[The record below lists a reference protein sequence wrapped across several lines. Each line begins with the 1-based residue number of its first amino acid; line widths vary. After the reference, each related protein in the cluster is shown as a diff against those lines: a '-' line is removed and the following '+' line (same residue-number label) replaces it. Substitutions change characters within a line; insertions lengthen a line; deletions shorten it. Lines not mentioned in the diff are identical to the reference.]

1 MRRSVLFIVIVLLA
15 AGSVLAEEAVL
26 IDFAQLTAD
35 YPADDPVH
43 NERTLV
49 DYSIAAGSSYTEEE
63 KAEMKISLAIDAW
76 EIDLASS
83 SQRVNTVSN
92 SLIRPAPVR
101 EGASNYENQ
110 TVLGARIN
118 FPTEPF
124 NSWALIRPPF
134 EIPAYA
140 DLSEVQEDGSVEVAQ
155 EEVGRGRKFDSI
167 GVVKNVGVLRS
178 VSMNVHGL
186 NFPHGISIVLQDE
199 NNEEHEIF
207 MGYLRFDGWR
217 TLEWRNPN
225 YIQQVR
231 NRELRV
237 FPLYPNLTPMRKL
250 IGIRIYRDAAMEGG
264 DFITYVKD
272 ISLTYDRA
280 VLQLERDINDEAVW
294 GILQE
299 RERSRR
305 EAELRNLGNI
315 QVLRYLEQRKMHDPD
330 AASAAPAG
338 EAGTTAPEG
347 E

>member
-1 MRRSVLFIVIVLLA
+1 MRRSVLFVLIALLTIGA
-15 AGSVLAEEAVL
+15 VFAEEAVL
-26 IDFAQLTAD
+26 IDFAQLAAD

-63 KAEMKISLAIDAW
+63 KAEMRISLAIESW

-83 SQRVNTVSN
+83 SERVATVSN
-92 SLIRPAPVR
+92 SMIREAPVR

-110 TVLGARIN
+110 TVLGARVH
-118 FPTEPF
+118 FPAEPF

-140 DLSEVQEDGSVEVAQ
+140 DLDQVQEDGSLEVPQ
-155 EEVGRGRKFDSI
+155 EEVGRGNKFDNY

-199 NNEEHEIF
+199 NNREHEIF
-207 MGYLRFDGWR
+207 MGYLQFDGWR

-225 YIQQVR
+225 YIQEVR
-231 NRELRV
+231 NREIRT

-250 IGIRIYRDAAMEGG
+250 IGIRVYRDAEVEGG

-280 VLQLERDINDEAVW
+280 VLNLERDINDEAVW

-305 EAELRNLGNI
+305 EAELRNLGSI
-315 QVLRYLEQRKMHDPD
+315 QVLRYLEQRKMHDPNAD
-330 AASAAPAG
+330 AVPTG
-338 EAGTTAPEG
+338 EAGGTQG

>member
-1 MRRSVLFIVIVLLA
+1 MRRSVLFILIVLLA
-15 AGSVLAEEAVL
+15 AGSVAAEEAVL
-26 IDFAQLTAD
+26 IDFAQLTSD

-63 KAEMKISLAIDAW
+63 KAAMKISLAINAW
-76 EIDLASS
+76 EIEIASS
-83 SQRVNTVSN
+83 SRSITTISN
-92 SLIRPAPVR
+92 SMIRPAPVR
-101 EGASNYENQ
+101 EGASSYENE
-110 TVLGARIN
+110 TVLGARVY
-118 FPTEPF
+118 FPTAPF

-140 DLSEVQEDGSVEVAQ
+140 DVSEVQEDGTVETPQ
-155 EEVGRGRKFDSI
+155 EEVGRGNKFDGI

-178 VSMNVHGL
+178 VSVNVHGL
-186 NFPHGISIVLQDE
+186 NFPHGMSIILMDE

-225 YIQQVR
+225 YIQEVR
-231 NRELRV
+231 NRELRA

-250 IGIRIYRDAAMEGG
+250 IGIRIYRDASMQGG
-264 DFITYVKD
+264 NFVTYLKD

-305 EAELRNLGNI
+305 EAELQNLGSI
-315 QVLRYLEQRKMHDPD
+315 QVLRYLEERKMHDED
-330 AASAAPAG
+330 AAADADQG
-338 EAGTTAPEG
+338 EAGTAAPDEG
-347 E
+347 

>member
-1 MRRSVLFIVIVLLA
+1 MRRSVLFILIVLLA

-76 EIDLASS
+76 EIDIASS
-83 SQRVNTVSN
+83 SRNVTTISN
-92 SLIRPAPVR
+92 SMVRPAPVR

-118 FPTEPF
+118 FPTDPF

-140 DLSEVQEDGSVEVAQ
+140 DLSQVQEDGSVEVAQ
-155 EEVGRGRKFDSI
+155 EEVGRGRKFDGI

-225 YIQQVR
+225 YIQEVR
-231 NRELRV
+231 DRELRV

-264 DFITYVKD
+264 DFITYIKD

-330 AASAAPAG
+330 AAAAQPAG

>member
-1 MRRSVLFIVIVLLA
+1 MRRSVLFVLIILLT
-15 AGSVLAEEAVL
+15 AGMAFAEEAVL
-26 IDFAQLTAD
+26 IDFAELVAN

-49 DYSIAAGSSYTEEE
+49 DYSIAAGTSFTEEE
-63 KAEMKISLAIDAW
+63 KAEMKISLALSAW
-76 EIDLASS
+76 EIELASS
-83 SQRVNTVSN
+83 SRNINTISDSMV
-92 SLIRPAPVR
+92 RPAPVR

-110 TVLGARIN
+110 TVLGARIH

-134 EIPAYA
+134 EIPAYQ
-140 DLSEVQEDGSVEVAQ
+140 DRDEVQDDGSLAVAQ
-155 EEVGRGRKFDSI
+155 EEVGRGTKFDNI

-186 NFPHGISIVLQDE
+186 NFPHGISIILQDE
-199 NNEEHEIF
+199 NNQQHEIF
-207 MGYLRFDGWR
+207 MGYLNFDGWR

-225 YIQQVR
+225 YITEVR

-250 IGIRIYRDAAMEGG
+250 IGIRIYRDAAMQGG
-264 DFITYVKD
+264 DFVTYIKD
-272 ISLTYDRA
+272 INITYDRA

-305 EAELRNLGNI
+305 EAELRNLGSI
-315 QVLRYLEQRKMHDPD
+315 QVLRYLEQRKMHDAD
-330 AASAAPAG
+330 AQAAP
-338 EAGTTAPEG
+338 EA
-347 E
+347 

>member
-1 MRRSVLFIVIVLLA
+1 MRRSVLFVMIALLSV
-15 AGSVLAEEAVL
+15 GSLFAEEAIL

-35 YPADDPVH
+35 FPADNPTH

-49 DYSIAAGSSYTEEE
+49 DYSIAAGSSFTDEER
-63 KAEMKISLAIDAW
+63 AEMRISLAIDSW
-76 EIDLASS
+76 EVDLASS
-83 SQRVNTVSN
+83 SRNVATISN
-92 SLIRPAPVR
+92 SLIRSAPVR
-101 EGASNYENQ
+101 EGASQYENE
-110 TVLGARIN
+110 TVMGARIH

-140 DLSEVQEDGSVEVAQ
+140 DRDTVQGDGSLLVQQED
-155 EEVGRGRKFDSI
+155 VGRGEKFDNI

-178 VSMNVHGL
+178 VLVNVHGL
-186 NFPHGISIVLQDE
+186 NFPHGLSVVLEDE
-199 NNEEHEIF
+199 NNETHEIF

-225 YIQQVR
+225 YIEEVR
-231 NRELRV
+231 NREIRT
-237 FPLYPNLTPMRKL
+237 FPLYPNLTPMRRL
-250 IGIRIYRDAAMEGG
+250 IGIRIYRDAAMQGG
-264 DFITYVKD
+264 DFITYIKD

-315 QVLRYLEQRKMHDPD
+315 QVLRYLEQRRLHDP
-330 AASAAPAG
+330 
-338 EAGTTAPEG
+338 TATADEDVQ
-347 E
+347 